1 MDSRARSWL
10 ERFRR
15 GGEAALICRSLARY
29 REAPLMG
36 TFGWRGQLN
45 HGRIHED
52 NMARHIIMDS
62 SGHST
67 IEFDKTKPSD
77 LAEAERR
84 FQKLIAKGFLAAEE
98 MGGGK
103 HRVLTEGDRTFNPAT
118 DETIF
123 IPALKG
129 GRWPTSFCF
138 RRS

>member
-1 MDSRARSWL
+1 
-10 ERFRR
+10 
-15 GGEAALICRSLARY
+15 
-29 REAPLMG
+29 MG
-36 TFGWRGQLN
+36 TFGWRRRLN

-98 MGGGK
+98 MGDGK
-103 HRVLTEGDRTFNPAT
+103 HRVLAEGDRTFNPAAE
-118 DETIF
+118 ETIF

-129 GRWPTSFCF
+129 G
-138 RRS
+138 

>member
-1 MDSRARSWL
+1 
-10 ERFRR
+10 
-15 GGEAALICRSLARY
+15 
-29 REAPLMG
+29 MG
-36 TFGWRGQLN
+36 TFGWRKRLN

-77 LAEAERR
+77 LAEAERH

-98 MGGGK
+98 MGDGK

-118 DETIF
+118 EETIF

-129 GRWPTSFCF
+129 G
-138 RRS
+138 